1 MEPKPLFD
9 VKYWEDAYRFLQ
21 KIDEASR
28 LKILENIDKARYA
41 LDPKLLKKLTGE
53 IWEFRTKYAGIQYR
67 LLAFWDKR
75 DSVQTLVIATHGF
88 KTVHYTH
95 LRVHET
101 GRKLVCRLLLEKKK
115 QRRIQPEKKNTNYK
129 TKRNQIQQ
137 Q

>member
-41 LDPKLLKKLTGE
+41 LDPKLLKKL
-53 IWEFRTKYAGIQYR
+53 FRTKYAGIQYR

-88 KTVHYTH
+88 K
-95 LRVHET
+95 
-101 GRKLVCRLLLEKKK
+101 KKTQKTPK
-115 QRRIQPEKKNTNYK
+115 QEIDRAIRIRAAYYEE
-129 TKRNQIQQ
+129 
-137 Q
+137 

>member
-88 KTVHYTH
+88 KQKTP
-95 LRVHET
+95 
-101 GRKLVCRLLLEKKK
+101 K
-115 QRRIQPEKKNTNYK
+115 QEIDRAIRIRSEYYEE
-129 TKRNQIQQ
+129 
-137 Q
+137 

>member
-1 MEPKPLFD
+1 MIIVFLTKLTRAIRCRRHSSIISNFQS
-9 VKYWEDAYRFLQ
+9 YRFLQ

-88 KTVHYTH
+88 K
-95 LRVHET
+95 
-101 GRKLVCRLLLEKKK
+101 KKTQKTPK
-115 QRRIQPEKKNTNYK
+115 QEIDRAIRIRSEYYEE
-129 TKRNQIQQ
+129 
-137 Q
+137 

>member
-67 LLAFWDKR
+67 MLAFWDKR

-88 KTVHYTH
+88 K
-95 LRVHET
+95 
-101 GRKLVCRLLLEKKK
+101 KKTQKTPK
-115 QRRIQPEKKNTNYK
+115 QEIDRAIRIRATYYEE
-129 TKRNQIQQ
+129 
-137 Q
+137 

>member
-67 LLAFWDKR
+67 LLAFWDNKYMPEEKELIFSHVLNSLFFLVPVVSTTFA
-75 DSVQTLVIATHGF
+75 SVQKML
-88 KTVHYTH
+88 
-95 LRVHET
+95 
-101 GRKLVCRLLLEKKK
+101 
-115 QRRIQPEKKNTNYK
+115 
-129 TKRNQIQQ
+129 
-137 Q
+137 

>member
-75 DSVQTLVIATHGF
+75 YAWFQEENPKNAQAGNRPSNTDSGSIL
-88 KTVHYTH
+88 
-95 LRVHET
+95 
-101 GRKLVCRLLLEKKK
+101 
-115 QRRIQPEKKNTNYK
+115 
-129 TKRNQIQQ
+129 
-137 Q
+137 